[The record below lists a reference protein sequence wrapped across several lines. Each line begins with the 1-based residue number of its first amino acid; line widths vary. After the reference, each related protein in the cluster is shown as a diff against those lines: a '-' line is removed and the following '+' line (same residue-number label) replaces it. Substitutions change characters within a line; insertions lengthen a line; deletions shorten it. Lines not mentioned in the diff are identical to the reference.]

1 LSEYPPVIRD
11 FNFVLAEDVRW
22 AALESTVRAAAG
34 PMLESVRYLETFR
47 DEAKDGPGKKR
58 LLLSVMLRSPSGTL
72 TGQQLEEVSQQIIAA
87 CDHQLGA
94 RVLA

>member
-1 LSEYPPVIRD
+1 VTRD
-11 FNFVLAEDVRW
+11 FNFVLDNDVRW
-22 AALESTVRAAAG
+22 ASLESTVRLAAG
-34 PMLESVRYLETFR
+34 PMLEAVRYLETFR

-58 LLLSVMLRSPSGTL
+58 LLLSVVLRSASGTL

-87 CDHQLGA
+87 CDRQLGA